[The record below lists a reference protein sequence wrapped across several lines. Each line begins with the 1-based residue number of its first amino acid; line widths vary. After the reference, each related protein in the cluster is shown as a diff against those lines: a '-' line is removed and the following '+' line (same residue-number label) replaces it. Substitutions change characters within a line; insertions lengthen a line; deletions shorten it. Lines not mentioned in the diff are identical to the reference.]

1 MVAKSKPVEITVEE
15 SHDGRVVIARY
26 ANGDV
31 VREPVTKKK
40 PTRKPRLR
48 RQKLMNRTRQ
58 KQF

>member
-1 MVAKSKPVEITVEE
+1 MAKGRRVEIAIEDSGE
-15 SHDGRVVIARY
+15 GRVVVARY

-31 VREPVTKKK
+31 VREPVTKTK